1 MIQVQR
7 KVEGKLAACAVCNG
21 QPHHYENI
29 GKHTHFLECS
39 PCRMRTAAFPSFQ
52 EAVEAWERQNTHQWE
67 ETA

>member
-7 KVEGKLAACAVCNG
+7 KIEGQLAPCVVCG
-21 QPHHYENI
+21 KQPHHYEI
-29 GKHTHFLECS
+29 RGKQMHFIECS

-52 EAVEAWERQNTHQWE
+52 EAVEAWEKQNTHVWE